1 MYQTLLLDIDGTL
14 LDFQKGEDY
23 ALHQVFQNHGYELT
37 PEMQKVYERINR
49 SLWDAYELGEI
60 DRDTVIYTR
69 FGKLFQEVGITG
81 EDGILFEDEYQHL
94 LGQKAFLLYVVTNG
108 VSHTQWQ
115 RLRDSGLDKFMKRVF
130 ISGEMGSQKP
140 QKAYFDACFAQ
151 MEQDGIDV
159 SDTSKMLIVGDSLTS
174 DIKGGNNAGIPTCWY
189 NPAGKPAD
197 ADVSVTIE
205 IHSLEELYRIL

>member
-94 LGQKAFLLYVVTNG
+94 LGQKAFLLPGAYELVEYLSKKYPLYVVTNG

-151 MEQDGIDV
+151 ME
-159 SDTSKMLIVGDSLTS
+159 
-174 DIKGGNNAGIPTCWY
+174 
-189 NPAGKPAD
+189 D
-197 ADVSVTIE
+197 AYCRRFPDF
-205 IHSLEELYRIL
+205 